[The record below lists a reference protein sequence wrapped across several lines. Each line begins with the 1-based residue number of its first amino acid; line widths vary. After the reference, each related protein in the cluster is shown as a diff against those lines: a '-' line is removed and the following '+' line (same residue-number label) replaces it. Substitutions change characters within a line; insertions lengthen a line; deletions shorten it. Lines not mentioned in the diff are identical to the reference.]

1 MRQRVDDRSRADQ
14 AAREVGLVIGTSSMR
29 QIFAT
34 AVAMF
39 TAGRRSLSRITGGA
53 PIGDHVAMAPG
64 AAAEQIG
71 QVVDAG
77 PKDAA
82 IEPREGSSPS

>member
-1 MRQRVDDRSRADQ
+1 MRQRVDVRSRADQ

-39 TAGRRSLSRITGGA
+39 TAGRIVKQDNRGA
-53 PIGDHVAMAPG
+53 PVGDHVAMALG

-71 QVVDAG
+71 QIVDAG

>member
-1 MRQRVDDRSRADQ
+1 
-14 AAREVGLVIGTSSMR
+14 MR

-39 TAGRRSLSRITGGA
+39 RAGRIVKRDNRGA
-53 PIGDHVAMAPG
+53 PVDDHVARALG

-82 IEPREGSSPS
+82 IEPEEGSSPSLAPGGATAAAV